1 MKVLIVGILVLGLAV
16 AGVSTYLI
24 QTFSGEANIE
34 ELQKE
39 ALKPK
44 IRVLV
49 ASKDLRPGQKL
60 DPKNMEWQFWVDES
74 LNPKYIVVEK
84 DEEEAGK
91 IEEFTGSV
99 VRAVILEGEPIIGSK
114 VFKSGQAGFLAG
126 VLNSGMRAVT
136 FKIGATTGSAG
147 FILPGDRVD
156 VLLTHDLVHKAILK
170 KEKEEKKGKGKDPK
184 KIGLGGSL
192 ERLVVLK
199 HTTETIVLNVRVIAV
214 NAFVDVVEGNN
225 VAAKNVTLELT
236 PKQAEVLIT
245 ARAMGKLSVVLRS
258 LETPEGESGKLTYT
272 NDVDVSPFI
281 KDINKNLAAQRRKRD
296 KQLQDEAAELER
308 AELKRA
314 GLERAEASAAAESGS
329 RPSPPR
335 KKKKPV
341 KIFWGGKGAFEEVK
355 AEPK

>member
-126 VLNSGMRAVT
+126 VLNSGMRA
-136 FKIGATTGSAG
+136 KSSLGRTTIRANSSSS
-147 FILPGDRVD
+147 FFPPRNRS
-156 VLLTHDLVHKAILK
+156 KM
-170 KEKEEKKGKGKDPK
+170 
-184 KIGLGGSL
+184 LGGSGIT
-192 ERLVVLK
+192 RMSYS
-199 HTTETIVLNVRVIAV
+199 ASF
-214 NAFVDVVEGNN
+214 AF
-225 VAAKNVTLELT
+225 
-236 PKQAEVLIT
+236 
-245 ARAMGKLSVVLRS
+245 
-258 LETPEGESGKLTYT
+258 
-272 NDVDVSPFI
+272 
-281 KDINKNLAAQRRKRD
+281 LAAN
-296 KQLQDEAAELER
+296 
-308 AELKRA
+308 LK
-314 GLERAEASAAAESGS
+314 
-329 RPSPPR
+329 
-335 KKKKPV
+335 
-341 KIFWGGKGAFEEVK
+341 
-355 AEPK
+355 

>member
-49 ASKDLRPGQKL
+49 ATKELRPGQKL
-60 DPKNMEWQFWVDES
+60 GPDNLEWQYWVDES

-156 VLLTHDLVHKAILK
+156 VLLTHDLVHKAIARVN
-170 KEKEEKKGKGKDPK
+170 KGKKKKDNEP
-184 KIGLGGSL
+184 
-192 ERLVVLK
+192 LVVLSNA
-199 HTTETIVLNVRVIAV
+199 TETIVRNLKVLAI
-214 NAFVDVVEGNN
+214 NAFVDFVEGNN
-225 VAAKNVTLELT
+225 IPAKNVTLELT
-236 PKQAEVLIT
+236 PKQAELLIT
-245 ARAMGKLSVVLRS
+245 ARTMGKLSVVLRS
-258 LETPEGESGKLTYT
+258 LETPEGETEELTYT
-272 NDVDVSPFI
+272 SDVEVSPFI
-281 KDINKNLAAQRRKRD
+281 QNLNKILASQKAAQEKKRQ
-296 KQLQDEAAELER
+296 KQLQDEAAER
-308 AELKRA
+308 
-314 GLERAEASAAAESGS
+314 ERAEASAAAGS
-329 RPSPPR
+329 RPRPFRPR

-341 KIFWGGKGAFEEVK
+341 KIFWGGKGILEEVK
-355 AEPK
+355 AGPKKVKAVPK